1 MSNNVQ
7 IEPQVLA
14 TTAFGEAQVAQ
25 LKPVLQVTAQYGL
38 RDDVLIAT
46 LGGTASSVDS
56 KFVVSTG
63 TGATSVAAIVSE
75 RQATYRAGQGLL
87 ARFTALFT
95 QGVIN
100 STQSAGFITS
110 ESGFAFGYDGAEF
123 GIAHS
128 RGGALE
134 QQELQVTVS
143 GTGNVDIT
151 VDGNIYT
158 VALTAGTPEHNAYEI
173 SEGLAS
179 QVPGYNFSSSDDIVE
194 MLALLP
200 DFGAGAFSYNPL
212 ASGSTAIFT
221 EIKSG
226 LIMTDTWV
234 AKADW
239 NVNPDI
245 DIDPTLG
252 NVYQIQLQYLGFG
265 GIKFYIENPETALF
279 ELVHVIR
286 YANTSIVPI
295 VANPIF
301 RIGWA
306 ARNIGNTTDIIVQG
320 ASGAGFVEGEIFFDG
335 EKRGFGINQG
345 SIGTTLTSILS
356 IQNRLTY
363 FGTANR
369 AEILLKA
376 LSLSTDTTKTAQ
388 FQIIKNPVIASGE
401 SLDFVTLST
410 NDLAQISTS
419 TSTVVGGDE
428 LAAFNVKS
436 QGSFVADIVNTVSAL
451 LPGDILCIAAN
462 VSSGSASEM
471 GAALSWQDDL

>member
-1 MSNNVQ
+1 MSNNAQ

-25 LKPVLQVTAQYGL
+25 LKPVLQITAQYGL

-46 LGGTASSVDS
+46 LGGTASSIDS

-63 TGATSVAAIVSE
+63 TGAGNVSAIVSG

-95 QGVIN
+95 QGVAN
-100 STQSAGFITS
+100 SSQSAGFITS
-110 ESGFAFGYDGAEF
+110 ESGFAFGYDGDEF

-128 RGGALE
+128 RGGSLE
-134 QQELQVTVS
+134 QQELQITSS
-143 GTGNVDIT
+143 GSGNVNIT

-158 VALTAGTPEHNAYEI
+158 VALTAGSPEHNAYEI
-173 SEGLAS
+173 GISLAS

-200 DFGAGAFSYNPL
+200 DFGAGAFLYNPL
-212 ASGSTAIFT
+212 SSGSTGIFT
-221 EIKSG
+221 EIATG
-226 LIMTDTWV
+226 VIMTDTWTP
-234 AKADW
+234 KSEW
-239 NVNPDI
+239 NINPNI

-265 GIKFYIENPETALF
+265 GIKFFIENPETALF
-279 ELVHVIR
+279 ELVHIIR
-286 YANTSIVPI
+286 YANTSLVPI
-295 VANPIF
+295 VSNPIF

-306 ARNIGNTTDIIVQG
+306 ARNTGNTSDIIVQG
-320 ASGAGFVEGEIFFDG
+320 ASAAGFVEGEIFFDG
-335 EKRGFGINQG
+335 DKRGIGFNQP

-369 AEILLKA
+369 AEILLKS

-388 FQIIKNPVIASGE
+388 FQMIKNPVIATGQ
-401 SLDFVTLST
+401 SLEFVTLSD
-410 NDLAQISTS
+410 NDLAQIST
-419 TSTVVGGDE
+419 TASTVVGGEE
-428 LAAFNVKS
+428 LSAANVKS
-436 QGSFVADIVNTVSAL
+436 QGSFMADIENTVSAL

-462 VSSGSASEM
+462 VSGGSASEM
-471 GAALSWQDDL
+471 GAALTWLDDL

>member
-1 MSNNVQ
+1 MSNNAQ

-38 RDDVLIAT
+38 RDDVLIAV

-63 TGATSVAAIVSE
+63 VGAGNVAAIVSE

-95 QGVIN
+95 EGAAN
-100 STQSAGFITS
+100 SLQSAGFITS
-110 ESGFAFGYDGAEF
+110 ESGFAFGYNGTEF

-128 RGGALE
+128 RGGSLE

-143 GTGNVDIT
+143 GSGNVDIT

-158 VALTAGTPEHNAYEI
+158 VALTAGSPEHNAYEI
-173 SEGLAS
+173 SVSLAS
-179 QVPGYNFSSSDDIVE
+179 QVPGYNFSSADDIVE

-200 DFGAGAFSYNPL
+200 DFGAGTFSYSPL

-221 EIKSG
+221 EISNG
-226 LIMTDTWV
+226 VIMTDDWTP
-234 AKADW
+234 KAEW
-239 NVNPDI
+239 NVNPNI

-265 GIKFYIENPETALF
+265 GIKFFVENPETALF
-279 ELVHVIR
+279 ELVHIIR
-286 YANTSIVPI
+286 YANTSTIPI
-295 VANPIF
+295 VSNPIF

-306 ARNIGNTTDIIVQG
+306 ARNTGNTTDIVVQG
-320 ASGAGFVEGEIFFDG
+320 ASGAGFVEGDIFFDG
-335 EKRGFGINQG
+335 DKRGFGFNQ
-345 SIGTTLTSILS
+345 SAIGGTLTSILS

-388 FQIIKNPVIASGE
+388 FQIIKNPVIASGQ
-401 SLDFVTLST
+401 SLEFETLST
-410 NDLAQISTS
+410 NDLAQVST
-419 TSTVVGGDE
+419 TASTVIGGDE

-436 QGSFVADIVNTVSAL
+436 QGSFMADIENTVSAL
-451 LPGDILCIAAN
+451 LPGDILCVAAN

-471 GAALSWQDDL
+471 GAALTWQDDL